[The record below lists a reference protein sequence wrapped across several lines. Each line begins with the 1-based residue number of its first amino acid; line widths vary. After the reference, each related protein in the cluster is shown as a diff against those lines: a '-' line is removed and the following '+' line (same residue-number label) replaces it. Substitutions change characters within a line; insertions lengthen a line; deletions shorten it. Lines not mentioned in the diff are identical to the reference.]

1 MYIYKER
8 PSELSSQTYY
18 ENARYKIS
26 KYTLLYE
33 YEDYKIAFTS
43 LGRCCVIYKRE
54 EEHELKKFFVENWFL
69 IREQQDDFS
78 LAQKTKMNIMEINS
92 SVLLPVIT
100 NYTIITTTDCNARCY
115 YCYEKNIKIEYLS
128 ESTAIDIA
136 NFIIKNYTGIQIYI
150 GWFGGEPL
158 YNENVID
165 IICNILLENNIKFS
179 SSMIS
184 NGILFDENKIDK
196 YKNIWKLSRCQITL
210 DGINDSYNKIKNY
223 IYTDIDAFNIVLHN
237 IDILSKNGINTI
249 VRLNLGLN
257 NINELESVIEL
268 LNDSNINCNYYVHNI
283 YQLELTHPDEIFK
296 LKEKIDA
303 FIDQRHPV
311 SLTEGIYGL
320 TRCITDSNKGI
331 LINTNGKF
339 NLCHQNI
346 GKPEYVGDIYSSP
359 DKWNINLAND
369 MKKFYTC
376 EYCTGCFY
384 YPSCNILNSC
394 EDEQTCTLQKLQYKN
409 KRLSY
414 ELSCIL
420 KRHVLSEKSKLN
432 KEEDN

>member
-1 MYIYKER
+1 MYIYRER

-26 KYTLLYE
+26 KYTVSYE
-33 YEDYKIAFTS
+33 YEDYKIAFTT
-43 LGRCCVIYKRE
+43 LGRCCVIYKKE
-54 EEHELKKFFVENWFL
+54 EERELKKFFVENWFL
-69 IREQQDDFS
+69 VREQKDEFS
-78 LAQKTKMNIMEINS
+78 LAQKTKTHITEINS
-92 SVLLPVIT
+92 NVLLPVIT
-100 NYTIITTTDCNARCY
+100 HYTIITTTDCNARCY
-115 YCYEKNIKIEYLS
+115 YCYEKNIDVEYLS
-128 ESTAIDIA
+128 ESTAVDIA
-136 NFIIKNYTGIQIYI
+136 NFIVKNYKQTPVSIE
-150 GWFGGEPL
+150 WFGGEPL

-165 IICNILLENNIKFS
+165 IICNILLENNIEFS
-179 SSMIS
+179 SLIVS

-196 YKNIWKLSRCQITL
+196 YKNIWKIKNCQITL

-223 IYTDIDAFNIVLHN
+223 IYTDIDAFNIVLNN
-237 IDILSKNGINTI
+237 IDKLSRNGINMS

-257 NINELESVIEL
+257 NIDEIKAVIEL
-268 LNDSNINCNYYVHNI
+268 IHENNINCYYYVHNI
-283 YQLELTHPDEIFK
+283 FQLELTHPDEIFK

-303 FIDQRHPV
+303 FIDQRRPA
-311 SLTEGIYGL
+311 SLPDYMCSL
-320 TRCITDSNKGI
+320 NKCMTDSNKSI

-339 NLCHQNI
+339 NLCHRDI
-346 GKPEYVGDIYSSP
+346 DKKEYVGDIYTSP
-359 DKWNINLAND
+359 DDWDINLAND
-369 MKKFYTC
+369 KKKFYTC
-376 EYCTGCFY
+376 EYCTECFY

-394 EDEQTCTLQKLQYKN
+394 EDEQTCTPQKLQYKK